1 MTVVNSELRRRIRRS
16 ITFEACLPR
25 KAKEPPNGP
34 GWIHEIKHD
43 GFRILARKD
52 GNRVKLITRNGYD
65 FADRYPLIV
74 DGIANL
80 PVETCI
86 IDGEAIVVDQNGLSV
101 FDLLRYRQH
110 DHAATLCAFDLLEL
124 DGADL
129 RSSPVEE
136 R

>member
-1 MTVVNSELRRRIRRS
+1 MTAAPCGDAMIPNSARTRFKIRSMTVVNSELRRRIRRS

-65 FADRYPLIV
+65 FAIV
-74 DGIANL
+74 I
-80 PVETCI
+80 
-86 IDGEAIVVDQNGLSV
+86 
-101 FDLLRYRQH
+101 R
-110 DHAATLCAFDLLEL
+110 
-124 DGADL
+124 
-129 RSSPVEE
+129 
-136 R
+136 